1 MTSSETSVA
10 DQYGHRR
17 SSAYVGVAALLGAVV
32 LLVLTTPGPHSG
44 GPAEKAELAAAAA
57 RGPGSEAFEPIQC
70 EPRGATVRRSQ
81 TTKRKVVA
89 LTFDDGPSDLTN
101 RYIRTLDRFGAHGT
115 FFVVG
120 RYIPGREQVLRR
132 AVKGNH
138 AVGNHTFEHADVTPG
153 GAAAVAQIEP
163 TSKLIEDATGVQ
175 PCIFRPPYGGRSSA
189 LDKLLE
195 RERMMD
201 ILWNVDPAD
210 YSGVPADITAERTID
225 GIERGNI
232 VLLHDGGGDEA
243 TTLAALP
250 RILRAIK
257 KRGFEAVTIPDL
269 LKLELKPGEMPER
282 PDPNPLPKPEPEPK
296 KPKSKSEKPGQRS
309 EGDKGIEAHKGKE
322 DRRKAKPEQ
331 GKKGERNPR
340 QKPKQKSKP
349 NPRSGKKDN

>member
-10 DQYGHRR
+10 DQSVHRR
-17 SSAYVGVAALLGAVV
+17 SSAYVGVVALLGAMV

-44 GPAEKAELAAAAA
+44 GPAEQAELAAAAEK
-57 RGPGSEAFEPIQC
+57 GPGTEQFEPIQC
-70 EPRGATVRRSQ
+70 EPRGATLRRGV

-132 AVKGNH
+132 AVKGDH
-138 AVGNHTFEHADVTPG
+138 AVGNHTSEHADVATG

-163 TSKLIEDATGVQ
+163 TSKLIEEATGVQ

-201 ILWNVDPAD
+201 ILWNVETAD
-210 YSGVPADITAERTID
+210 YTGVPAEITAQRAID
-225 GIERGNI
+225 RIDRGSI
-232 VLLHDGGGDEA
+232 ILMHDGGGDEA

-250 RILRAIK
+250 RILRGIK

-269 LKLELKPGEMPER
+269 FKLELKPGAMPKP
-282 PDPNPLPKPEPEPK
+282 PDPTPLPKPKPEPKPKPKKDDRGNGDQKKVKPKPDRQDAK
-296 KPKSKSEKPGQRS
+296 KPKSKSKS
-309 EGDKGIEAHKGKE
+309 SKE
-322 DRRKAKPEQ
+322 D
-331 GKKGERNPR
+331 N
-340 QKPKQKSKP
+340 
-349 NPRSGKKDN
+349 

>member
-1 MTSSETSVA
+1 MTSSETKVA
-10 DQYGHRR
+10 DQSAHRR
-17 SSAYVGVAALLGAVV
+17 SSAYVGVVALLGAMV

-44 GPAEKAELAAAAA
+44 GPAEEAELAAAAA
-57 RGPGSEAFEPIQC
+57 KGPGNEEFEPIQC
-70 EPRGATVRRSQ
+70 EPRGATVRRGL

-101 RYIRTLDRFGAHGT
+101 RFIRLLDRFGAHGT

-120 RYIPGREQVLRR
+120 RYIPRREPVLRR
-132 AVKGNH
+132 AVKGDH
-138 AVGNHTFEHADVTPG
+138 SVGNHTSEHADVAPG

-201 ILWNVDPAD
+201 ILWNVETAD
-210 YSGVPADITAERTID
+210 YTGVPAETIVQRAID
-225 GIERGNI
+225 GIDRGNVI
-232 VLLHDGGGDEA
+232 LMHDGGGDEA

-257 KRGFEAVTIPDL
+257 KRGFKAVTIPDL
-269 LKLELKPGEMPER
+269 FKLELKPGEMPKP
-282 PDPNPLPKPEPEPK
+282 PDPTPLPKPKPEPK
-296 KPKSKSEKPGQRS
+296 SKKGQADKKDGKGKSEGGKSKSE
-309 EGDKGIEAHKGKE
+309 
-322 DRRKAKPEQ
+322 
-331 GKKGERNPR
+331 GKKSEPKETQR
-340 QKPKQKSKP
+340 QKPESKKAP
-349 NPRSGKKDN
+349 KKKR